1 MEERYTLTDIIDCS
15 FDKYSYEFS
24 DDRNTLTL
32 MMCGTGDSI
41 DYSNPH
47 SFDGWEEYCMITQ
60 GMEPLEDDEDTSEL
74 DDGVTPMRTHSY
86 KSICKDFTLSL
97 PPNRKRGDTYT
108 KKEIQE
114 MVIDND
120 FLGDDIP
127 GMGFSYYNIP
137 DEQYEEDMYED

>member
-1 MEERYTLTDIIDCS
+1 MEERYTITDIINCS
-15 FDKYSYEFS
+15 YDNEYEFS
-24 DDRNTLTL
+24 DDRTTLTL
-32 MMCGTGDSI
+32 VMWGTGDSI

-60 GMEPLEDDEDTSEL
+60 GFEPLENDEDTSEL
-74 DDGVTPMRTHSY
+74 DDGATPMRTHSY
-86 KSICKDFTLSL
+86 KSICKEYTLTL

-108 KKEIQE
+108 SQQIQE
-114 MVIDND
+114 MVTDNE